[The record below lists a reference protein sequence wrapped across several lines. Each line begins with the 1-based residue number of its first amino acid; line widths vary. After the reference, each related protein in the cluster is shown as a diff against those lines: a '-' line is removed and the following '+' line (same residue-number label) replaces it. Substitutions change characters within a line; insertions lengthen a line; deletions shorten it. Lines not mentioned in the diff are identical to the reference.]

1 MKTRRLG
8 ASGPLISAIGYGAM
22 SFTDFYGTTD
32 QSQSHA
38 VLAAALDEGITHIDT
53 SNVYGPHR
61 SEAAIGSFLAKQ
73 GNQRHDL
80 FSIAT
85 KAGITRDPDTGAR
98 VYNNSA
104 AHLEAELDGS
114 LARLGVDRVDLFY
127 VHRRDAATPI
137 EEVTETLAGL
147 IKKGKIGG
155 FGYSEIAPSSL
166 RRAHAVHPVM
176 AVQSEYSLAVRYPE
190 LGLVQ
195 ATAALGTALD
205 EGITHIDTSN
215 VYGPHRSEAAIG
227 SFLAKQ
233 GNQRHDLFSIATKAG
248 ITRDPDTGARVYN
261 NSAAHL
267 ESELDGSLARLGVD
281 RVDLFYVHRRDAA
294 TPIVEVTETHS
305 GLIKKGKIGG
315 FGYSEIAPSSLRRAH
330 AVHPVMAVQSEYSL
344 AVRYPELGLV
354 QTTAALGTALV
365 AFSPVG
371 RSLLTDK
378 PHSPEKAAELPFLKV
393 NPRFQEPNLS
403 ANIAATESFRRLAA
417 DMGTT
422 AAALS
427 IAWLLHQ
434 GEHVIPIPGTRSPEH
449 LRQHCEGARLELDD
463 AALAAIDAALPVGWA
478 HGDRYSAA
486 QWDGPEKYC

>member
-8 ASGPLISAIGYGAM
+8 ASGPLISAIGIGAM

-32 QSQSHA
+32 ESQSHA
-38 VLAAALDEGITHIDT
+38 ILATALDEGVTHIDT

-73 GNQRHDL
+73 GNRRGEL

-85 KAGITRDPDTGAR
+85 KAGITKDPDTGAR
-98 VYNNSA
+98 IYNNSA

-114 LARLGVDRVDLFY
+114 LARLGVERVDLFY

-147 IKKGKIGG
+147 IKKGKMGG
-155 FGYSEIAPSSL
+155 FGFSEIAPSSL
-166 RRAHAVHPVM
+166 RRA
-176 AVQSEYSLAVRYPE
+176 
-190 LGLVQ
+190 
-195 ATAALGTALD
+195 
-205 EGITHIDTSN
+205 N
-215 VYGPHRSEAAIG
+215 
-227 SFLAKQ
+227 
-233 GNQRHDLFSIATKAG
+233 
-248 ITRDPDTGARVYN
+248 
-261 NSAAHL
+261 
-267 ESELDGSLARLGVD
+267 
-281 RVDLFYVHRRDAA
+281 
-294 TPIVEVTETHS
+294 
-305 GLIKKGKIGG
+305 
-315 FGYSEIAPSSLRRAH
+315 

-354 QTTAALGTALV
+354 QTTAELGTALV

-378 PHSPEKAAELPFLKV
+378 PHSPEKAADLPFLKV

-403 ANIAATESFRRLAA
+403 ANIAAGEGFRNLAA
-417 DMGTT
+417 DMGTS
-422 AAALS
+422 AAALA

-449 LRQHCEGARLELDD
+449 LRQHCEGARLDLDD
-463 AALAAIDAALPVGWA
+463 AALAAIEKVLPVGWA
-478 HGDRYSAA
+478 HGDRYSQA
-486 QWDGPEKYC
+486 QWDGPERYC